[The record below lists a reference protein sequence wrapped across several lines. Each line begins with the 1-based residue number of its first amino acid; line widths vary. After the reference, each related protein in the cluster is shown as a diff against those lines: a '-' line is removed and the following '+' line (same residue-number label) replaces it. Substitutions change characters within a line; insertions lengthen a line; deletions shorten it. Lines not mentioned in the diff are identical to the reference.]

1 MKKLSTLQLVP
12 GMVVA
17 EDVLSYSHQ
26 LILSQGTVLTDN
38 LITTLDLYGIL
49 TVYVEDTAA
58 DATKSPIVPKELS
71 YSERIKSSPEFQA
84 FREEYEINVDSFRSA
99 MNKVVEKNIQLDVST
114 LLKNSLD
121 LITSR
126 YGHIGILDMLQNMR
140 EYDDSTYTH
149 SMNVALICNILAT
162 WLKMDEQE
170 VELATACG
178 LFHDVG
184 KLLVPPDIISK
195 PSKLSEYEFSQI
207 RKHPIAGYQLLLSQD
222 VDDHVRNA
230 ALMHHERSDASGYPM
245 HLKGNQIDKYARIVA
260 IADVYDAMT
269 AARVYRGPLCP
280 FHVIENFE
288 AEGFQ
293 KYDVGFLLPF
303 LENVVNTYLRNRCLL
318 SDGREG
324 DIIFINKDKLSRPV
338 IQCGTQYVDL
348 AQTPNLHIV
357 CLL

>member
-1 MKKLSTLQLVP
+1 MRKLSTLQLVP

-17 EDVLSYSHQ
+17 DNILSYDHQ
-26 LILSQGTVLTDN
+26 LILTPGTVLTDN
-38 LITTLDLYGIL
+38 LITRLDLYGIL
-49 TVYVEDTAA
+49 TVCVEDTLAGA
-58 DATKSPIVPKELS
+58 DMTDIVPKELS
-71 YSERIKSSPEFQA
+71 YSERIKNSPDFQA
-84 FREEYEINVDSFRSA
+84 FKEDYEINIGSFRDA
-99 MNKVVEKNIQLDVST
+99 MNNMVEKNIQLDVST

-121 LITSR
+121 MVSTK

-162 WLKMDEQE
+162 WLKMDTQDI
-170 VELATACG
+170 ELATACG
-178 LFHDVG
+178 LLHDVG
-184 KLLVPPDIISK
+184 KLLVPHDIISK
-195 PSKLSEYEFSQI
+195 PGKLSEDELNQI
-207 RKHPIAGYQLLLSQD
+207 RKHPVSGYQLLLSQD

-230 ALMHHERSDASGYPM
+230 ALMHHERNDGSGYPM
-245 HLKGNQIDKYARIVA
+245 RLRGNQIDKFARIVS

-280 FHVIENFE
+280 FRVIENFE
-288 AEGFQ
+288 EEGFQ

-303 LENVVNTYLRNRCLL
+303 LENVVNTYLRNRCQL

-348 AQTPNLHIV
+348 EQEPNLHIV